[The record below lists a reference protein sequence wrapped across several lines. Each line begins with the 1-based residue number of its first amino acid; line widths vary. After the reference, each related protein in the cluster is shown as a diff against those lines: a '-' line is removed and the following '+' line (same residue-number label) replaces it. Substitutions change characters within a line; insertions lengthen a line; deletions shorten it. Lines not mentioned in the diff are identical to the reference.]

1 MSVELR
7 AATLDD
13 LDDVMALE
21 TSTFTTDAWSRES
34 MAAELS
40 SAHCRYVVAVDD
52 DGAFAGYGGVLVP
65 AGSKDADIQTIAVAP
80 ERRGTGLGRRLM
92 ERLLAEAVDRGARE
106 VFLEV
111 RADNP
116 VAQALYLSLGFEQI
130 AVRPRYYQPDGVDAL
145 VMRASLRPSR
155 SGVGAGGLTEEDIR

>member
-13 LDDVMALE
+13 LDDIMALE

-34 MAAELS
+34 MASELAS
-40 SAHCRYVVAVDD
+40 EHCRYVVAVDD
-52 DGAFAGYGGVLVP
+52 ERGFAGYGGVLVP
-65 AGSKDADIQTIAVAP
+65 SGSKDADIQTIAVAP
-80 ERRGTGLGRRLM
+80 ERRGSGFGRRLM
-92 ERLLAEAVDRGARE
+92 ERLLGEAADRGARE

-116 VAQALYLSLGFEQI
+116 VAQGLYLSLGFEHI

-145 VMRASLRPSR
+145 VMRASLPVSR
-155 SGVGAGGLTEEDIR
+155 SGVGARHLGEEGR